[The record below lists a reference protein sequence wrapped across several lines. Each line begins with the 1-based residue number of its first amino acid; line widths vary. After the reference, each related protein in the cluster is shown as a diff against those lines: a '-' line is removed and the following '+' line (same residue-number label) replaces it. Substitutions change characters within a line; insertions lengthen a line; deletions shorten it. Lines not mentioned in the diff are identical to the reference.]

1 MPPGRLFTLHR
12 SCLAI
17 KWPGGAWLFLLG
29 AHKIQECFHVSFCV
43 ARFGNRGRLLQL
55 FQARTS
61 CCDLCQ
67 AFFQRLFGRGF
78 LLQSAG
84 PRERVKLGGRPQS
97 AEQRLRFR
105 VLQEFV
111 VGAPCVHCCTIGCD
125 CSRTSSDCSD
135 GTSTKCVHIQKVLTV
150 DHNEIDEGNNLT
162 DVGHSATNVNSA
174 KRLRDAL
181 EHCNGRTE
189 GARLALVHVHRF
201 VDGKPHVR
209 NVGCN
214 HTDIHTALHAVANCA
229 LSNEQ
234 TTFSDSL
241 ISEHADLGGGQ

>member
-1 MPPGRLFTLHR
+1 M
-12 SCLAI
+12 
-17 KWPGGAWLFLLG
+17 WLQVLKMKSQNCK
-29 AHKIQECFHVSFCV
+29 ASISFCV

-135 GTSTKCVHIQKVLTV
+135 GTSTKCVHIQKVLNRYGFMGLWDFFGSTFWKV
-150 DHNEIDEGNNLT
+150 LKLPHLLNWK
-162 DVGHSATNVNSA
+162 SA
-174 KRLRDAL
+174 R
-181 EHCNGRTE
+181 
-189 GARLALVHVHRF
+189 
-201 VDGKPHVR
+201 
-209 NVGCN
+209 
-214 HTDIHTALHAVANCA
+214 
-229 LSNEQ
+229 
-234 TTFSDSL
+234 
-241 ISEHADLGGGQ
+241 